1 MKIQVEQLRQ
11 IIREE
16 IRDVKASLLTE
27 VFQSDTLRKIASSRI
42 NRDFFSAT
50 AKKYGIEWDKVEDH
64 QIERLRTPKK
74 KGIAFAI
81 AGKNIEYLPSKKRQG
96 YYSSSKVYVGIT
108 KGRLIAVLKD
118 GKALYMGNSYR
129 KAEIGTAGEVDSYSK
144 QMVGLDEFGY
154 RSLKAIQEI
163 PALMWYHLDL
173 SKDAEYMGA
182 TEKGK
187 LRQAARYGAS
197 KFTSAEE
204 FGKQQKE
211 RYSKAVAKMKND
223 PKKIKTMVNKATTHL
238 QKMLKEV
245 LEAKSPAIKKAIK
258 RYKKEYG
265 ASYFSDRQYR
275 AASDIASRSE
285 NLFRDYSTYLQEANR
300 SAMMRSDE
308 YVNRYAETVVNDCR
322 NIMKLKAVDYL

>member
-1 MKIQVEQLRQ
+1 MAEEDFEEMIMD
-11 IIREE
+11 REE
-16 IRDVKASLLTE
+16 TSSIEDMEKEEYSDPAS
-27 VFQSDTLRKIASSRI
+27 
-42 NRDFFSAT
+42 
-50 AKKYGIEWDKVEDH
+50 G
-64 QIERLRTPKK
+64 QIVSF
-74 KGIAFAI
+74 I
-81 AGKNIEYLPSKKRQG
+81 
-96 YYSSSKVYVGIT
+96 
-108 KGRLIAVLKD
+108 
-118 GKALYMGNSYR
+118 
-129 KAEIGTAGEVDSYSK
+129 
-144 QMVGLDEFGY
+144 
-154 RSLKAIQEI
+154 
-163 PALMWYHLDL
+163 
-173 SKDAEYMGA
+173 
-182 TEKGK
+182 
-187 LRQAARYGAS
+187 
-197 KFTSAEE
+197 
-204 FGKQQKE
+204 KE